1 MILIDLA
8 IQTSFHAE
16 VLDCLIW
23 NPMAW
28 LLSFAMEK
36 VIRFFHPSHL
46 VPNVNNLFDG
56 LRAHLCP
63 GIFCVFSGAEI

>member
-1 MILIDLA
+1 MSYVEELNLSTPVVILYDLA

-16 VLDCLIW
+16 VLDCLIR

-36 VIRFFHPSHL
+36 VIR
-46 VPNVNNLFDG
+46 
-56 LRAHLCP
+56 
-63 GIFCVFSGAEI
+63 IFSSVALGVQRK